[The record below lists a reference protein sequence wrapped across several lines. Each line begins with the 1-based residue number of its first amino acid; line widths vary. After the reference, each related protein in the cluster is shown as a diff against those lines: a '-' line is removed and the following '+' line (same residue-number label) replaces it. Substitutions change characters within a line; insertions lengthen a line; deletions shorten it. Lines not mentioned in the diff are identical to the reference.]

1 MLLLTGVEV
10 MKRNAVVEMMELLF
24 SGDGEPC
31 DGEIGAEYDGG
42 DGNE

>member
-24 SGDGEPC
+24 SGDGDSC
-31 DGEIGAEYDGG
+31 DGDIGAEYEGG